1 MQTVLLDNKQLTETM
16 MMTVNY
22 NIKVSGQDS
31 HNAIFVNFIIICFI
45 FILINYFSTLVCF
58 ISTIVLLTKVID

>member
-1 MQTVLLDNKQLTETM
+1 

-22 NIKVSGQDS
+22 NIKVLGQDS
-31 HNAIFVNFIIICFI
+31 HNAILVNFIIICFI
-45 FILINYFSTLVCF
+45 FIMINYFSKLICF